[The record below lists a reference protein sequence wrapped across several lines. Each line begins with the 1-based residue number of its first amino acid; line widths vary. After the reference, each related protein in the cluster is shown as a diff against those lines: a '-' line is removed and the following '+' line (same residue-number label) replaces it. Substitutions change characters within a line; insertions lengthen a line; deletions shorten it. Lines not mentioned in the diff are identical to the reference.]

1 MSTITTVEQALAI
14 VAEARNSGTRPNLR
28 GANLGGA
35 NLRDANLGGADLGYA
50 NLRYANLGGAD
61 LGGADLGYANL
72 GGADLWD
79 ANLGYANLGGANL
92 GDANLR
98 YANLGYANLR
108 YATGAGGQLLSMQGI
123 PSGRVILYPTPGG
136 WVLVVGCW
144 KGTVKKLKT
153 MIATDQGWPEATG
166 EMCALRRPSLK
177 AVIALCQDHIKR
189 HPQVIA
195 DLAARWAVEA

>member
-1 MSTITTVEQALAI
+1 M
-14 VAEARNSGTRPNLR
+14 
-28 GANLGGA
+28 
-35 NLRDANLGGADLGYA
+35 
-50 NLRYANLGGAD
+50 
-61 LGGADLGYANL
+61 
-72 GGADLWD
+72 
-79 ANLGYANLGGANL
+79 
-92 GDANLR
+92 
-98 YANLGYANLR
+98 
-108 YATGAGGQLLSMQGI
+108 
-123 PSGRVILYPTPGG
+123 
-136 WVLVVGCW
+136 LVVGCW

>member
-1 MSTITTVEQALAI
+1 MNAQLTRADVDRIVTDARKAGIT
-14 VAEARNSGTRPNLR
+14 PNLR
-28 GANLGGA
+28 YADLRGADLGGANLGGA
-35 NLRDANLGGADLGYA
+35 N
-50 NLRYANLGGAD
+50 
-61 LGGADLGYANL
+61 LGYANL
-72 GGADLWD
+72 GGADLR
-79 ANLGYANLGGANL
+79 YANLGGANL
-92 GDANLR
+92 GDANLGG
-98 YANLGYANLR
+98 ANLRYANLR
-108 YATGAGGQLLSMQGI
+108 YATGAGGQLLSMQDI